1 MWAGVWVWARAAR
14 VPGQGT
20 SFPTSSTGGGR
31 AQCSVQPQL
40 PAERDCCWPA
50 ELAQLGRNGTAQRST
65 SGAEQASQQERRGG
79 GGQRAR
85 HCCPPLPKAKKRT
98 SRTSE
103 RHWQPPAGGTALTHT
118 QKRKRAD
125 SRPRAHTRRKGKNKR
140 KKGKKGGQRADSR
153 PRRPRRAP
161 GLGDNVVVGV
171 QRLHHPAPREQAQPL
186 RLAHL
191 HQVLRGGEPGVGRGW
206 EVNPCIRV
214 LRSCI
219 CTRFCRGP
227 RIGVGRQTPKG
238 GEMCAGA
245 PNLYISGNSCADKLH

>member
-125 SRPRAHTRRKGKNKR
+125 SRPRAHTRRKGKKQEKKR
-140 KKGKKGGQRADSR
+140 EKGGEKGRLTAPPPPPRARTGRQCGCWR
-153 PRRPRRAP
+153 PASPPPGSPRTGPAPPSCAFAPGSAGRRA
-161 GLGDNVVVGV
+161 GGRAGVGGKP
-171 QRLHHPAPREQAQPL
+171 LHKGAAL
-186 RLAHL
+186 LHL
-191 HQVLRGGEPGVGRGW
+191 HQVLQGAKDWGGEA
-206 EVNPCIRV
+206 NP
-214 LRSCI
+214 
-219 CTRFCRGP
+219 
-227 RIGVGRQTPKG
+227 
-238 GEMCAGA
+238 
-245 PNLYISGNSCADKLH
+245 

>member
-1 MWAGVWVWARAAR
+1 MCGCGRGRPGCPVRAPAFRLLPRVAAELSAQCSRSSPPSATAAGQLSWPSSAGTGQHSAARAALSR
-14 VPGQGT
+14 RA
-20 SFPTSSTGGGR
+20 SKSGGAAADSAPATAAPPSLRRKKGR
-31 AQCSVQPQL
+31 AAHLNDIGSPQPVAL
-40 PAERDCCWPA
+40 P
-50 ELAQLGRNGTAQRST
+50 S
-65 SGAEQASQQERRGG
+65 
-79 GGQRAR
+79 
-85 HCCPPLPKAKKRT
+85 H
-98 SRTSE
+98 
-103 RHWQPPAGGTALTHT
+103 TH
-118 QKRKRAD
+118 RKGKE
-125 SRPRAHTRRKGKNKR
+125 PTHGPAHTHEEKGKNKR
-140 KKGKKGGQRADSR
+140 KKGKKGGKKADSR